1 MDATIVLG
9 HVTGD
14 NNYTKECEDKE
25 FLKWANPGLF
35 LFIFVRFTV
44 PIQMTIIQFEQYKL
58 KKASMVWL
66 VLKPG
71 AAEWKAQTN
80 PLSYGG
86 TPWIANT

>member
-44 PIQMTIIQFEQYKL
+44 PIQMTIVQFEQYKL
-58 KKASMVWL
+58 KKHRWCDWDSN
-66 VLKPG
+66 PG
-71 AAEWKAQTN
+71 QQN
-80 PLSYGG
+80 GRRRQ
-86 TPWIANT
+86 IH